1 MTPVNL
7 GDTSRYKTIHDL
19 HLRWDAYDTGRWYTD
34 VLVEYASKPEVKS
47 VTEFGTY
54 QGMSAVA
61 FLTTDIKE
69 LRSIDNTFHRMVQGE
84 VELISRLKAPD
95 CAWTLHEQSS
105 HDPIPW
111 TSDLIFIDTVH
122 EHDHV
127 AKELSMHH
135 EKANKYIII
144 HDTNYPKGSQPG
156 DPNTVEM
163 AVREF
168 LAGLGFEDWA
178 EVYHDKSHTGMMI
191 LERQPEDEFWS
202 KGYEE
207 HQRGD

>member
-7 GDTSRYKTIHDL
+7 GDTNRYKTIHDL

-34 VLVEYASKPEVKS
+34 VLVEYASKPEVKT

-54 QGMSAVA
+54 QGMSATA
-61 FLTTDIKE
+61 FFTTDIEE
-69 LRSIDNTFHRMVQGE
+69 LHSIDMTFARMQQGE
-84 VELISRLKAPD
+84 LQLIGQLKNPEAK
-95 CAWTLHEQSS
+95 WYLHEQSS
-105 HDPIPW
+105 HQEINW

-127 AKELSMHH
+127 AKELRLHQ

-144 HDTNYPKGSQPG
+144 HDTNYPKGSAPG

-168 LAGLGFEDWA
+168 LAAYSDDWA

-207 HQRGD
+207 YQRGD